1 MLARLVPI
9 LLGVVLCGASTTQAA
24 VHPKRAAERYYKV
37 VRPPLPNPMPRIIH
51 SECPGMGDEAEGCF
65 VPAGEADYAGTP
77 WPTGAVFTDGYR
89 FTRAHELGHAFDAT
103 MMDAGERER
112 FVRLA
117 GMFADDEMWVSTYVD
132 EQGRLLDVGESP
144 AEVFA
149 DAYASCLIGQII
161 APRHEWT
168 TSTGYMPTAHIER
181 EVCGM
186 IARAG
191 IERGTPVDAEGY
203 R

>member
-1 MLARLVPI
+1 MLRTVS
-9 LLGVVLCGASTTQAA
+9 LLALAVALLAPASAHATHHRAQ
-24 VHPKRAAERYYKV
+24 HPRTYKV
-37 VRPPLPNPMPRIIH
+37 VRPPLPNPMPQIVRGA
-51 SECPGMGDEAEGCF
+51 CPGMGDDAEGCF
-65 VPAGEADYAGTP
+65 VPAGEADYIGTP

-112 FVRLA
+112 FVRLTQ
-117 GMFADDEMWVSTYVD
+117 MFADDELWNSTYTD
-132 EQGRLLDVGESP
+132 EAGRLLDVGDSP

-161 APRHEWT
+161 APGHSWT
-168 TSTGYMPTAHIER
+168 TSTGYQPSGHVER
-181 EVCGM
+181 EICGM
-186 IARAG
+186 ISRAG
-191 IERGTPVDAEGY
+191 RDAGTPVDTDSY

>member
-1 MLARLVPI
+1 MRTLLIGMVLA
-9 LLGVVLCGASTTQAA
+9 VLMATPAEA
-24 VHPKRAAERYYKV
+24 HPAWTYKV
-37 VRPPLPNPMPRIIH
+37 ARPPPPNPMPQIVRGA
-51 SECPGMGDEAEGCF
+51 CPGMGDDAEGCF
-65 VPAGEADYAGTP
+65 VAAGEADYTGTP

-117 GMFADDEMWVSTYVD
+117 GLFADDELWASTYVD

-149 DAYASCLIGQII
+149 DAYASCRIGQII
-161 APRHEWT
+161 APGHQWE
-168 TSTGYMPTAHIER
+168 TSTGYQPTAHVER
-181 EVCGM
+181 VICGM
-186 IARAG
+186 ITRAG
-191 IERGTPVDAEGY
+191 RDRGTPVDADGY